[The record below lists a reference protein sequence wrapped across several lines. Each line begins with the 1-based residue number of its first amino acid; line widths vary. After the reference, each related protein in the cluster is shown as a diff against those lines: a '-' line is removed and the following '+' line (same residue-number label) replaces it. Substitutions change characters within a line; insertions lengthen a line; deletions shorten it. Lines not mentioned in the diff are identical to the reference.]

1 MSRRSLFTALEA
13 RGDPEEIN
21 TILKD
26 NPHYHMHNLDNM
38 HSRFTCFHIAVRA
51 RYSEVKLKTIIR
63 MLATACPKKI
73 YQKDMANRLFWELAK
88 GKRLQGILE
97 NIVSKTGTLKILYV
111 AKYTPETVVSRVSE
125 NVLRY
130 ICEFI

>member
-1 MSRRSLFTALEA
+1 MSGRRLFTALEA
-13 RGDPEEIN
+13 RGDPEEIQ

-26 NPHYHMHNLDNM
+26 NPYIHSLDNM
-38 HSRFTCFHIAVRA
+38 HSQFTCFHFAVRA

-63 MLATACPKKI
+63 MLATAYPKKI